1 MIIGYARISTATQKS
16 DRQID
21 QLKEAGCER
30 IFSDIISGTKYKRPE
45 MDEMIKILRA
55 GDTVIIVEL
64 TRLSRSV
71 KDLIALA
78 DIFKEKKVEL
88 RSLNEKDSWIDTET
102 ASGKLIFTMM
112 AALSQFERD
121 LTVQRTREGLTAAR
135 ARGNVGGRTEKLDA
149 RQKKLARS
157 MLEDENKTVTE
168 IAKYFKVS
176 RPTIYRALEENTV
189 GDKVVPMEKTV

>member
-1 MIIGYARISTATQKS
+1 MKIGYARISTATQKS

-21 QLKEAGCER
+21 QLKEAGCDR
-30 IFSDIISGTKYKRPE
+30 IYSDTISGTKYARPGL
-45 MDEMIKILRA
+45 DELIKVLRE

-88 RSLNEKDSWIDTET
+88 KSLSEKDSWIDTET
-102 ASGKLIFTMM
+102 ASGKMIFTMM

-135 ARGNVGGRTEKLDA
+135 ARGNVGGRKEKLDEW
-149 RQKKLARS
+149 QKKLARS

-168 IAKYFKVS
+168 IAEYFKVS
-176 RPTIYRALEENTV
+176 RPTIYRVLEV
-189 GDKVVPMEKTV
+189 GVAEKTTRHRE